1 MDSTIPSSVYPP
13 KSVSCVEFPSS
24 STESANPSSKPLYQ
38 TSSNQAGTGSSQRLQ
53 AIRPP
58 HLPFRRISLPTQTS
72 LPQRLSVASV
82 GSFDSL
88 PEEGQALSH
97 GITTPGTGQTSALGV
112 SKLSLTS
119 STTSLAPPAARRAEG
134 ARRQSIESARRDR
147 EKEREKQ
154 RGRHKGRWSEA
165 NSSLPSVPQK
175 VREAREAKRRKIVQE
190 FYDTE
195 KSYVGGLDFIYH
207 HFLSP
212 MIASLETP
220 DSILDRTSLTNL
232 FSNFIDIWNLH
243 KSFFDALS
251 EHLTPML
258 HPITDENSTAS
269 IPSPALLPPPLSPI
283 LLSHFPYL
291 SLYTPFIT
299 AFPSILSTLSD
310 LTAAPSQHYS
320 KPFTEFLSKQESD
333 PKCGKLKFRDWMLT
347 IVQRCPRY
355 LLLLRDL
362 RACIEPA
369 EDGEQDGEYEKLGS
383 VLDLVS
389 KSKDNPRLV
398 RKSIDLFI
406 VTNSL
411 NVSLQTHAQTLSLIS
426 LQRSTSNLPFPL
438 IVPGRTLLKRGPLYQ
453 IDRSEPAKER
463 EFLLFSDCLIWL
475 ARSGDES
482 GWGKMF
488 GNPFISG
495 GSSNWNNSPTEDSP
509 DPTSRIYTFGN
520 RIRSMSDAN
529 LPLPPSIRRGGQQG
543 DAARS
548 TPSSPQKARFPQ
560 RAQSPPLPMPLAKRH
575 STASSFGSGSGS
587 GSGSGVD
594 EKWVYKCR
602 LELVDIEVVVAS
614 EWGGE
619 QRRFEILSPEGSF
632 ALYAGTEHD
641 RDEWVSVIRQAK
653 AQVLVSLNATN
664 PNSTLTSSSSTHH
677 VRRLL
682 QALPFPPE
690 NYRLTTLHE
699 GSTGKC
705 NSEKG
710 ERRSRVEH
718 WVPAIWVPD
727 EKTRECMRCGQT
739 FGWRRRRHHCRLCG
753 RCVCA
758 TCSAKTFYIA
768 DLDAKDGSSK
778 PARACNI
785 CYETV
790 FPILEDPDFEDYGE
804 PSSSRSK
811 EGSNSENNA
820 QDTITSLSNF
830 SAWMSKPSRPT
841 SVVDSTPQAL
851 MGIEFERGI
860 EGILSRSP
868 SEHGSDEGRKA
879 RVRLR
884 SQNSRPVSYMQVLE
898 GFGESR
904 SSGGVVPNATQD
916 EERRSHSPFQN
927 LENIQ
932 GAAHQR
938 KTIESTVRK
947 RKRFS
952 LPALAIQPLNVTA
965 RTILA
970 NGSTD
975 GSLTG
980 STSVA
985 GGRFNPVAKR
995 SSLVFSG
1002 RNHSMLHLSGS
1013 VSTAEGGRGGT
1024 TEKQGDPGPQ
1034 VGGVMGRLS
1043 DLLKGSRARS

>member
-24 STESANPSSKPLYQ
+24 STESANPSSNPLYQ
-38 TSSNQAGTGSSQRLQ
+38 TSSNQAGTGFSQRLQ

-72 LPQRLSVASV
+72 LPQRHSVASV

-88 PEEGQALSH
+88 PEGGQD

-119 STTSLAPPAARRAEG
+119 SSTSLAPPAARRAEG

-165 NSSLPSVPQK
+165 NASLPSVPQK

-212 MIASLETP
+212 IIASLETP

-251 EHLTPML
+251 EHLTQ
-258 HPITDENSTAS
+258 PITDENSNAS
-269 IPSPALLPPPLSPI
+269 MALESASSSPPPLSPI

-310 LTAAPSQHYS
+310 LTAAPSFSNHNPHYS

-369 EDGEQDGEYEKLGS
+369 EDGEYEKLGS

-389 KSKDNPRLV
+389 K
-398 RKSIDLFI
+398 I
-406 VTNSL
+406 TNSL

-453 IDRSEPAKER
+453 IDRSEPARER

-482 GWGKMF
+482 DWGWGRRMF
-488 GNPFISG
+488 GNPFIGG
-495 GSSNWNNSPTEDSP
+495 GSSNWNNNPTEDAP
-509 DPTSRIYTFGN
+509 DPTSRIYRFGN

-560 RAQSPPLPMPLAKRH
+560 GAQSPPLPMPLAKRH

-602 LELVDIEVVVAS
+602 LELVDVEVVVAS

-641 RDEWVSVIRQAK
+641 RDEWVSVIRHAK

-699 GSTGKC
+699 GSTGKR

-790 FPILEDPDFEDYGE
+790 FPILEDSDFEDYGE

-904 SSGGVVPNATQD
+904 SSDRVVPNATQD

-927 LENIQ
+927 LENI
-932 GAAHQR
+932 AHQR

-975 GSLTG
+975 GSLTS

-1013 VSTAEGGRGGT
+1013 VSTAAAAEGA
-1024 TEKQGDPGPQ
+1024 TEKQDDPGPQ